1 MACSATKHRLDSSH
15 HLPKELPTDK
25 AGPLSAIRWHQDLKL
40 LTS

>member
-1 MACSATKHRLDSSH
+1 MACSATKHRLDS
-15 HLPKELPTDK
+15 LPKELPTDK